1 MSRSVFLPLLRIA
14 VVALILC
21 ARSTSAYSQQALSSD
36 GPTCCNG
43 NGKASSQAADQP
55 ISADQIEAHVRHLAS
70 DDFEG
75 RQGANAIR
83 AAAWIADQFEQ
94 LGLKP
99 VLPDDS
105 YRQDIPGRPD
115 DDGGKTIIGQNVV
128 GLLPGS
134 DPELAD
140 EYLLLGAHHDHIGK
154 TEDGIFYGAD
164 DNASGVAMV
173 LAVAK
178 RLSQSGQRPRRSV
191 LFVSF
196 DVEEHLLF
204 GSRWFAAHPPVPLEK
219 TRLVVVADMLGR
231 SLGDL
236 PLNSVFLFGAEHGTG
251 LRSTVESLQSTFQP
265 QVKPVLLSAS
275 FVGTRSDYAPFR
287 DRDIPFLFASTGQS
301 PDYHK
306 MGDTADKLDYE
317 QITAISTGLAKLLQQ
332 VANTETPPEWIAE
345 PEISR
350 DEVQAVL
357 NIVTVIEQHADS
369 LELSTVQKLFVA
381 QTRFRAEQLLKADTI
396 SPGDEAW
403 LTRATQMMLFTVF

>member
-154 TEDGIFYGAD
+154 AEDGIFYGAD

-219 TRLVVVADMLGR
+219 IRLVVVADMLGR

-251 LRSTVESLQSTFQP
+251 L
-265 QVKPVLLSAS
+265 
-275 FVGTRSDYAPFR
+275 
-287 DRDIPFLFASTGQS
+287 
-301 PDYHK
+301 
-306 MGDTADKLDYE
+306 
-317 QITAISTGLAKLLQQ
+317 
-332 VANTETPPEWIAE
+332 
-345 PEISR
+345 
-350 DEVQAVL
+350 
-357 NIVTVIEQHADS
+357 
-369 LELSTVQKLFVA
+369 
-381 QTRFRAEQLLKADTI
+381 
-396 SPGDEAW
+396 
-403 LTRATQMMLFTVF
+403 